1 MEDKNNFFEN
11 IKEYFAT
18 TPREKIIA
26 EWEETAEYDK
36 VNSPTMEEFIKVHS
50 GKQGNLMV
58 TDEIE
63 TLSTTPKELKI
74 STMGTMKQTYKLIN
88 LDTKVETICE
98 KVVVDGF
105 DYYVIEFEIKKGQYQ
120 WFHKNESKKP
130 IIIAENDLS
139 NDGYR
144 KLVIATN
151 NSSLTDVPQ
160 IVDEVELL
168 AKDMLSLKQI
178 GHNYLPLTK
187 QLYADG
193 IIEGYNKRAE
203 THKWTD
209 EDMVEFQ
216 IWSNSSQE
224 ADKFWRNNKMYPQ
237 MDGSDNLFYKN
248 KTQELL
254 QIFKDQQTKVLYYK

>member
-1 MEDKNNFFEN
+1 
-11 IKEYFAT
+11 
-18 TPREKIIA
+18 
-26 EWEETAEYDK
+26 
-36 VNSPTMEEFIKVHS
+36 
-50 GKQGNLMV
+50 
-58 TDEIE
+58 
-63 TLSTTPKELKI
+63 
-74 STMGTMKQTYKLIN
+74 MKQTYKLIN

-120 WFHKNESKKP
+120 WFHKNEFKKP

-151 NSSLTDVPQ
+151 NSSLIDVPQ
-160 IVDEVELL
+160 IVDEVEVL
-168 AKDMLSLKQI
+168 AEKANGYSLYGKNGEKAIAFHEGFI
-178 GHNYLPLTK
+178 G
-187 QLYADG
+187 
-193 IIEGYNKRAE
+193 GYNKRAE

-209 EDMVEFQ
+209 KDMVEFQ

-224 ADKFWRNNKMYPQ
+224 ADKFWRNNRMSPQ

-254 QIFKDQQTKVLYYK
+254 QIFKDQQPKVLYYK